1 MQVSEIMTRSVATI
15 DAEASLEQAAEE
27 MSEMN
32 IGMLPTIDQGRISG
46 VVTDRDIVVRGMA
59 KHRDPVRT
67 RVREVM
73 SPNPITVHDHDS
85 IEQAA
90 RVLSLQ
96 KIGRVLVVDDSNRA
110 VGIVSMGDLALKGR
124 DPNLTGE
131 MLRSV
136 SERYEH

>member
-32 IGMLPTIDQGRISG
+32 IGLLPTIEQGRISG
-46 VVTDRDIVVRGMA
+46 VVTDRDIVVRGIA
-59 KHRDPVRT
+59 RHRDPART

-73 SPNPITVHDHDS
+73 SANPVTVHDRDS
-85 IEQAA
+85 VETAA
-90 RVLSLQ
+90 QVLSRQ

-110 VGIVSMGDLALKGR
+110 VGIVSMGDMALKSS
-124 DPNLTGE
+124 DPGLTGD
-131 MLRSV
+131 MLRNV
-136 SERYEH
+136 SERYQR